1 MRQGSGP
8 NQGGYAHK
16 FFIRGRKDLIA
27 QMQRIKSSS
36 HSSSAKL
43 DPKTSKASASGS
55 GAKGATA
62 KAETTTED
70 NQALSMNAPFNP
82 SANPFIGF
90 PQHPMAGLIPG
101 QVPGFDAEA
110 AVRLLATKTAL
121 QKNGLPAFA
130 TGGDA
135 SFQQNCISAIIYGWP
150 TLRMKLQ
157 NNVELQNIMKS
168 MPSQILFDILMNVG
182 TFPTMLP
189 TIPLPA
195 PPAQPPTPA
204 PLSSAS
210 PKKKKKKTKK
220 APGTGSTPT
229 AGGDGGV
236 ESSSGWTEV

>member
-1 MRQGSGP
+1 M
-8 NQGGYAHK
+8 GGYAHK

-27 QMQRIKSSS
+27 QMQRIKPSS
-36 HSSSAKL
+36 HL
-43 DPKTSKASASGS
+43 DRLASASASG
-55 GAKGATA
+55 AKGSAA
-62 KAETTTED
+62 KAKTTTGD

-82 SANPFIGF
+82 SANPFMGF
-90 PQHPMAGLIPG
+90 PQHPMAGLLPG

-157 NNVELQNIMKS
+157 GNVELQNIMKS
-168 MPSQILFDILMNVG
+168 MPSQILFEILMNVG

-189 TIPLPA
+189 TMPLPA
-195 PPAQPPTPA
+195 PPAQPPA
-204 PLSSAS
+204 PTLSSSSS
-210 PKKKKKKTKK
+210 PKKKKKTTKK
-220 APGTGSTPT
+220 APGTGSTAAGVGAT
-229 AGGDGGV
+229 AGGDGGDGP
-236 ESSSGWTEV
+236 SSGWTEV

>member
-1 MRQGSGP
+1 
-8 NQGGYAHK
+8 
-16 FFIRGRKDLIA
+16 
-27 QMQRIKSSS
+27 MQRIKSSS

-43 DPKTSKASASGS
+43 DPTTSKASASAS
-55 GAKGATA
+55 GAKGSAA
-62 KAETTTED
+62 KVKTTTRD
-70 NQALSMNAPFNP
+70 NEALSMNAPFNQ
-82 SANPFIGF
+82 SANPFMGF
-90 PQHPMAGLIPG
+90 PQHPMAGLLPG

-135 SFQQNCISAIIYGWP
+135 SFQQSCISAIIYGWA

-157 NNVELQNIMKS
+157 GSVELQNIMKS

-189 TIPLPA
+189 TMPLPA

-204 PLSSAS
+204 PSSSSS
-210 PKKKKKKTKK
+210 PKKKKKNTKK
-220 APGTGSTPT
+220 APGSGSTAT
-229 AGGDGGV
+229 AGAIVGGDGVGG
-236 ESSSGWTEV
+236 SSSGWTEV